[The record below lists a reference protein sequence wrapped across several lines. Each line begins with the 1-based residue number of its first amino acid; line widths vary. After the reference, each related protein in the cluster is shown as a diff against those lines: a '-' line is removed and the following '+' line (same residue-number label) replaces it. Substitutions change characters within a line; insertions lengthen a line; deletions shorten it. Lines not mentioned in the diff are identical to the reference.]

1 MNIIIY
7 VTEVSSV
14 NFSIKLM
21 EEFEEN
27 YSVDNFLF
35 FVYRNEI
42 KLKILEKVNSSK
54 VVIITQSYINQNT
67 KENSINANRIN
78 EIENKYTRDSIWD
91 YVYQDRM
98 LLYTRSGFL
107 YKKKTSFNREQ
118 LLSKVINRFDV
129 LENLIDDF
137 NPDFAVYC
145 TQDFGTS
152 ISTLLF
158 EILNFRKKP
167 IHIPII
173 AKFGN
178 FFSLTN
184 DIYGSW
190 EFLEKSFKFNINNKE
205 FSVEKTTKDLL
216 VNYKQGNKT
225 AFYITKTNK
234 TPLLLKFIKKIKT
247 IYKYI
252 FKELRNKSDYLHI
265 PLHKYAFDNI
275 LISLR
280 KLIMSKKNFFV
291 NYNEIENSKYIFFP
305 LHLEPELVLLVQSQP
320 FIDQLNVI
328 RNISKNLPRNIQL
341 VVKDH
346 PVADGRR
353 EISFFKELVQIPN
366 VKILNSKINSIEII
380 KKSLGVITIIGSAG
394 QEAFLHDKPVITL
407 SNPFFNF
414 LPSVN
419 KIFNYDEIPHIV
431 SKWDSFKPNMREQE
445 VFLQTLINNSIDI
458 NLLGLI
464 KDLSLKYK
472 PKNVDNQNR
481 LFMNFLISKINK
493 DFRK

>member
-1 MNIIIY
+1 M
-7 VTEVSSV
+7 
-14 NFSIKLM
+14 
-21 EEFEEN
+21 
-27 YSVDNFLF
+27 
-35 FVYRNEI
+35 
-42 KLKILEKVNSSK
+42 KLKIP
-54 VVIITQSYINQNT
+54 NT
-67 KENSINANRIN
+67 YS
-78 EIENKYTRDSIWD
+78 
-91 YVYQDRM
+91 
-98 LLYTRSGFL
+98 
-107 YKKKTSFNREQ
+107 
-118 LLSKVINRFDV
+118 
-129 LENLIDDF
+129 
-137 NPDFAVYC
+137 
-145 TQDFGTS
+145 
-152 ISTLLF
+152 
-158 EILNFRKKP
+158 
-167 IHIPII
+167 
-173 AKFGN
+173 
-178 FFSLTN
+178 
-184 DIYGSW
+184 
-190 EFLEKSFKFNINNKE
+190 
-205 FSVEKTTKDLL
+205 
-216 VNYKQGNKT
+216 
-225 AFYITKTNK
+225 
-234 TPLLLKFIKKIKT
+234 
-247 IYKYI
+247 
-252 FKELRNKSDYLHI
+252 
-265 PLHKYAFDNI
+265 
-275 LISLR
+275 
-280 KLIMSKKNFFV
+280 
-291 NYNEIENSKYIFFP
+291 FP